1 MAYIIFDL
9 DDSEIS
15 NERVSLG
22 RKIFNLIRTSILNLN
37 VFEETYNDAHGRRNE
52 IIATRVYVIVMIIGL
67 VVIIFYTS
75 LVGYTLTYRVR
86 K

>member
-37 VFEETYNDAHGRRNE
+37 VFEETYNDAHGRRDE